1 MKTTRLAR
9 VLPLFSRAAT
19 LCTLLVVF
27 IAAAHA
33 APKPGDA
40 APDFSLPD
48 PDGKTHSL
56 SDFKGKHVVLEWV
69 NHGCPFVKKHY
80 ASNNMQTLQKTYT
93 GKGVVWLTIC
103 SSAPGKQGHMTPDE
117 AKKSLKEHNA
127 APTALLLD
135 PEGKVS
141 RLYGV
146 SVTPEM
152 FIINPEGT
160 LVYAGAIDD
169 KPSTK
174 AEDIAGAKNYVAAAL
189 DELLAGKPVSQAV
202 TKAYGCSVKH

>member
-1 MKTTRLAR
+1 MKSRKL
-9 VLPLFSRAAT
+9 LPAIAA
-19 LCTLLVVF
+19 LLVTSLT
-27 IAAAHA
+27 AAHA

-56 SDFKGKHVVLEWV
+56 SDYKGKFVVLEWV

-80 ASNNMQTLQKTYT
+80 ASGNMQGLQKRYT
-93 GKGVVWLTIC
+93 EKGVVWLTIC
-103 SSAPGKQGHMTPDE
+103 SSAPGKQGHMTPEE
-117 AKKSLKEHNA
+117 AKKSLAEHNA

-146 SVTPEM
+146 TVTPEL

-174 AEDIAGAKNYVAAAL
+174 QEDIAGAKNFVAAAL
-189 DELLAGKPVSQAV
+189 DELLAGKPVSTPV
-202 TKAYGCSVKH
+202 TKPYGCSIKH

>member
-1 MKTTRLAR
+1 MKSPKLLSALA
-9 VLPLFSRAAT
+9 A
-19 LCTLLVVF
+19 LLVTSL
-27 IAAAHA
+27 AAAHA
-33 APKPGDA
+33 APKPGDT

-56 SDFKGKHVVLEWV
+56 ADYKGKHVVLEWV

-80 ASNNMQTLQKTYT
+80 ASGNMQGLQKRYT
-93 GKGVVWLTIC
+93 EKGVVWLTIC
-103 SSAPGKQGHMTPDE
+103 SSAPGKQGHMTPGE
-117 AKKSLKEHNA
+117 AKKSLAEHNA

-146 SVTPEM
+146 SVTPEL

-174 AEDIAGAKNYVAAAL
+174 QEDIAGAKNFVAAAL
-189 DELLAGKPVSQAV
+189 DELLAGKAVSTPV
-202 TKAYGCSVKH
+202 TKPYGCSIKH